1 MKVRILA
8 LALSLVAGLSWSAA
22 AVAHT
27 EEQPDAATGD
37 ERVFGPIDAEALIV
51 ACAAAATELVGGTV
65 KGNAEL
71 AITGYCSLDNPSP
84 TAISYLEKGKDAA
97 KLSDIMLGSLITT
110 QALAHHFT
118 DVLISQNPRLAFIEV
133 MEHFIALNAGEPPEG
148 HVHQRAWVD
157 ETAEVAASAI
167 IEAYAVVKAGAKVG
181 ERSRLGAG
189 SVVGTNSS
197 IGDDCQIHDNVTIY
211 HGCSIGNH
219 VTIHSGT
226 VIGADG
232 FGYVPTKEGHR
243 RFPQMGSVVIED
255 QVEIGAS
262 CCIDRASLDQT
273 IIHRGTKLDN
283 LVQVAHGV
291 RLGANTVIAAQT
303 GISGSTR
310 IGNWCV
316 IGGQAGF
323 QGNISV
329 GDQSIVAA
337 QSGVF
342 SDLPFKSKVS
352 GYPAK
357 PHGQSLKVLALTF
370 KLPELVEKVKSL
382 EIELDMMRGEL
393 TGLRERKQ
401 QLKLSE
407 DNPTEGKA

>member
-1 MKVRILA
+1 MFKLSELA
-8 LALSLVAGLSWSAA
+8 
-22 AVAHT
+22 
-27 EEQPDAATGD
+27 
-37 ERVFGPIDAEALIV
+37 
-51 ACAAAATELVGGTV
+51 ELVGGTV

-84 TAISYLEKGKDAA
+84 TAVSYLEKGRDAA
-97 KLSDIMLGSLITT
+97 KLSDIMLGALITT

-118 DVLISQNPRLAFIEV
+118 DVIIAQNPRLSFIEV
-133 MEHFIALNAGEPPEG
+133 MEHFIAKSAAGAPEG
-148 HVHQRAWVD
+148 YVHQRAWVD
-157 ETAEVAASAI
+157 ETAEVATSAI
-167 IEAYAVVKAGAKVG
+167 IEANAVVKAGAKVG
-181 ERSRLGAG
+181 ERSRVGAG
-189 SVVGTNSS
+189 SIVGRGSS
-197 IGDDCQIHDNVTIY
+197 VGADCDIHDNVTIY

-255 QVEIGAS
+255 NVEIGAG
-262 CCIDRASLDQT
+262 CCIDRASLDET
-273 IIHRGTKLDN
+273 VIHSGTKLDN
-283 LVQVAHGV
+283 LVQVGHGV
-291 RLGANTVIAAQT
+291 RLGSNTVIAAQT

-323 QGNISV
+323 QGNITV

-382 EIELDMMRGEL
+382 EIEQDMMRGEL
-393 TGLRERKQ
+393 TSMRDRKK
-401 QLKLSE
+401 QLTIA
-407 DNPTEGKA
+407 DDTPTEGKA